1 MGAAIWRSTSSIFA
15 CTSSTVRQIEGNRF
29 DRRACLVKIQK
40 VRHIHG
46 RPRLSGIDHRQP
58 RRGLVLGYY
67 KAVSAPAAIRAAIKE
82 HKISD
87 PLTQS
92 RLAAQKVQEITEQRP

>member
-1 MGAAIWRSTSSIFA
+1 MAKRHPREKLFEWRVI
-15 CTSSTVRQIEGNRF
+15 R
-29 DRRACLVKIQK
+29 
-40 VRHIHG
+40 IHTT
-46 RPRLSGIDHRQP
+46 PVH
-58 RRGLVLGYY
+58 VLGYY